1 MNHTNRSLLLLALA
15 LFSIWFSLTT
25 GSSDLAITDVLNAL
39 RGRASELQQ
48 TLVLDIRLPRTL
60 SGFIVG
66 GLLAL
71 SGLLLQ
77 ALLRNPLADP
87 YVLGISGGASAG
99 ALLAI
104 LLGLGITATHGSAFV
119 GAMLSMLLVFSL
131 GRVHSESDALGL
143 LLTGVIIAAGWGA
156 LISLLLVLGSDTNIQ
171 GMLFWLMGDLGN
183 ALTYRLPGIVL
194 LAGLILAWLLA
205 RPLNLLIRGDRVVA
219 ALGTNP
225 TRLRLGIYLLA
236 SLLTATAV
244 SLGGNIAF
252 VGLVTP
258 HLLRLAG
265 STDHR
270 LLVPHSVLLG
280 GSLLVLS
287 DTLARSL
294 LAPQQLPV
302 GVITA
307 FIGVPTFLLL
317 LIRGR
322 RER

>member
-1 MNHTNRSLLLLALA
+1 
-15 LFSIWFSLTT
+15 
-25 GSSDLAITDVLNAL
+25 
-39 RGRASELQQ
+39 
-48 TLVLDIRLPRTL
+48 
-60 SGFIVG
+60 
-66 GLLAL
+66 
-71 SGLLLQ
+71 
-77 ALLRNPLADP
+77 
-87 YVLGISGGASAG
+87 
-99 ALLAI
+99 
-104 LLGLGITATHGSAFV
+104 
-119 GAMLSMLLVFSL
+119 MLSMLLVFSL

-183 ALTYRLPGIVL
+183 ALTYRLPGMVL
-194 LAGLILAWLLA
+194 LGGLVLAWLLA

-219 ALGTNP
+219 ALGTDP
-225 TRLRLGIYLLA
+225 AHLRLGIYLLA

-317 LIRGR
+317 LIKGR

>member
-1 MNHTNRSLLLLALA
+1 MNHLHRSLLLLALA
-15 LFSIWFSLTT
+15 LFSLWFGLAI
-25 GSSDLAITDVLNAL
+25 GSSDITTSDVLNVL
-39 RGRASELQQ
+39 RGQASELQQ

-104 LLGLGITATHGSAFV
+104 LLGLGITATHGSAFI

-131 GRVHSESDALGL
+131 GRVHSESDSLGL
-143 LLTGVIIAAGWGA
+143 LLTGVIVAAGWGA

-183 ALTYRLPGIVL
+183 ALSYHLPGAVL
-194 LAGLILAWLLA
+194 VGGLVLAWLLA

-225 TRLRLGIYLLA
+225 ARLRLGIYLLA

-287 DTLARSL
+287 DALARSI

-307 FIGVPTFLLL
+307 FIGVPVFLLL
-317 LIRGR
+317 LVKGR
-322 RER
+322 RTQ